1 VALIAPQ
8 FYLSCQKARSRK
20 HFIPISE
27 HLRSPFKIADGG
39 WVKPDSAIRKYPKTI
54 TCYTAFM
61 SRARSRQY
69 LTVLEEVVV
78 MSSITY
84 ENVLEYLETLS
95 EEEQQEVFDLVKKRR
110 IERRRS
116 EIADNARKTFKA
128 MEKGTAK
135 RGSLEEIKS
144 YLLADEEE

>member
-1 VALIAPQ
+1 M
-8 FYLSCQKARSRK
+8 S
-20 HFIPISE
+20 
-27 HLRSPFKIADGG
+27 
-39 WVKPDSAIRKYPKTI
+39 
-54 TCYTAFM
+54 FM
-61 SRARSRQY
+61 T
-69 LTVLEEVVV
+69 L
-78 MSSITY
+78 

-116 EIADNARKTFKA
+116 EIAENGRKTFEA

-135 RGSLEEIKS
+135 RGSVEEIKS

>member
-1 VALIAPQ
+1 
-8 FYLSCQKARSRK
+8 
-20 HFIPISE
+20 
-27 HLRSPFKIADGG
+27 
-39 WVKPDSAIRKYPKTI
+39 
-54 TCYTAFM
+54 M

-69 LTVLEEVVV
+69 LTVLEEVLV

-116 EIADNARKTFKA
+116 EIADNARKTFEA

-144 YLLADEEE
+144 YLLAD

>member
-1 VALIAPQ
+1 M
-8 FYLSCQKARSRK
+8 S
-20 HFIPISE
+20 FIT
-27 HLRSPFKIADGG
+27 L
-39 WVKPDSAIRKYPKTI
+39 
-54 TCYTAFM
+54 
-61 SRARSRQY
+61 
-69 LTVLEEVVV
+69 
-78 MSSITY
+78 

-116 EIADNARKTFKA
+116 EIAENGRKTFEA

-135 RGSLEEIKS
+135 RGSVEEIKS

>member
-1 VALIAPQ
+1 M
-8 FYLSCQKARSRK
+8 S
-20 HFIPISE
+20 
-27 HLRSPFKIADGG
+27 
-39 WVKPDSAIRKYPKTI
+39 
-54 TCYTAFM
+54 FM
-61 SRARSRQY
+61 T
-69 LTVLEEVVV
+69 L
-78 MSSITY
+78 

-116 EIADNARKTFKA
+116 EIAENGRKTFEP

-135 RGSLEEIKS
+135 RGSVEEIKS

>member
-1 VALIAPQ
+1 
-8 FYLSCQKARSRK
+8 
-20 HFIPISE
+20 
-27 HLRSPFKIADGG
+27 
-39 WVKPDSAIRKYPKTI
+39 
-54 TCYTAFM
+54 
-61 SRARSRQY
+61 
-69 LTVLEEVVV
+69 

-116 EIADNARKTFKA
+116 EIADNARKTFEA

-144 YLLADEEE
+144 YLLAD

>member
-1 VALIAPQ
+1 
-8 FYLSCQKARSRK
+8 
-20 HFIPISE
+20 
-27 HLRSPFKIADGG
+27 
-39 WVKPDSAIRKYPKTI
+39 
-54 TCYTAFM
+54 M

-69 LTVLEEVVV
+69 LTVLEDVVV

-116 EIADNARKTFKA
+116 EIADNARKTFEA

-135 RGSLEEIKS
+135 RGSLIIYQKVLIELI
-144 YLLADEEE
+144 LRFLFWADDK